1 MYVVAALL
9 LYAVRPGGRA
19 WPLLQCPG
27 AEGAT
32 DGAGGGEGCEGCLHS
47 SGGGF
52 GGSEWQRP
60 DLRPAGM
67 PRASDSAGA
76 RTQPQSRSYTHQ
88 LLTEEHDKTV
98 REA

>member
-1 MYVVAALL
+1 MAGHGPSSSAQEQREP
-9 LYAVRPGGRA
+9 RPGLEEVRDVRDA
-19 WPLLQCPG
+19 CTAL
-27 AEGAT
+27 
-32 DGAGGGEGCEGCLHS
+32 GEVL
-47 SGGGF
+47 